1 MVSASTSDRFVD
13 FTHGASILPAP
24 PSLERHVSQLTID
37 TWDECENLTDIE
49 RAECDM
55 VKAFTKRWAENVK
68 LSSTYWQVTRPIP
81 YKERSVPTVQY
92 FTLYKT

>member
-1 MVSASTSDRFVD
+1 M
-13 FTHGASILPAP
+13 
-24 PSLERHVSQLTID
+24 TID

-68 LSSTYWQVTRPIP
+68 LSSTYWQGTRPIP
-81 YKERSVPTVQY
+81 YKERSVPTGQY
-92 FTLYKT
+92 FTLYKTEQA